1 MSRRRRLGP
10 LKTTSYYVT
19 EPGDLHMA
27 KQGGIVSIGVVHRR
41 GEVVTLE
48 LDMDILGA
56 VAEFINDCLHPTE
69 AGR

>member
-1 MSRRRRLGP
+1 MSRRKRLGP

-19 EPGDLHMA
+19 ELSDLHMA
-27 KQGGIVSIGVVHRR
+27 KQGGIVSIGVVHTR

-48 LDMDILGA
+48 LDVDILGA
-56 VAEFINDCLHPTE
+56 VAEFINDCIRPTE